1 MKDRKFKIISDFG
14 LSPVTIEYSG
24 NKYDV
29 YSDGKVWTHNGKR
42 FLPSYSN
49 GNGYLGVNLY
59 NSENRQSKRFY
70 VHRLVAQ
77 CYIHNELSLPDV
89 NHKDFN
95 KGNNDVSNLEWM
107 SKLENTQHAIL
118 GGRLQ
123 SRIDNEVKVRTSWI
137 GNVVGNRKIIE
148 ILDRQ
153 AKAGNF
159 YVKVE
164 CLLCGNTDITM
175 CHNDFLKNRVKSCRK
190 CKEKERT
197 N

>member
-1 MKDRKFKIISDFG
+1 
-14 LSPVTIEYSG
+14 
-24 NKYDV
+24 
-29 YSDGKVWTHNGKR
+29 
-42 FLPSYSN
+42 
-49 GNGYLGVNLY
+49 
-59 NSENRQSKRFY
+59 
-70 VHRLVAQ
+70 
-77 CYIHNELSLPDV
+77 
-89 NHKDFN
+89 
-95 KGNNDVSNLEWM
+95 M